1 MSTVAPG
8 ESHASAFSRVSARGA
23 RHLAMGILG
32 IVALLGIWQF
42 GTWYLVSQPETQSFG
57 AFGPIPTFQSFPRLW
72 EEGRIQDAIEAS
84 LVNRLGVGLLIAA
97 AIGIPV
103 GILLGRSRRFR
114 EISHSPFQFVRM
126 ISPLAWMP
134 VAVVVF
140 PTWNQAIVYLIVIAA
155 VWPVVY
161 STAAGLAKVDPA
173 WYKVA
178 NNLGANRLHILQ
190 KVILPAITFDILS
203 GLRLALGVAWIVL
216 VPAEMLGVTSGLG
229 YAIKDAR
236 ETVDYSYLTAMVV
249 TIGVLGFVL
258 DSIFVVL
265 INRFSW
271 YHRRA
276 ARAGGSA

>member
-1 MSTVAPG
+1 MSADVAPR
-8 ESHASAFSRVSARGA
+8 ELEASAFARGRSRWA
-23 RHLAMGILG
+23 RRLALGILG
-32 IVALLGIWQF
+32 VFILGMIWQI
-42 GTWYLVSQPETQSFG
+42 GTWYLVSQPQTRAFG
-57 AFGPIPTFQSFPRLW
+57 DFGPIRTLEAFPRLW
-72 EEGRIQDAIEAS
+72 EQGRIQAAIGAS
-84 LVNRLGVGLLIAA
+84 LVDRLGTGLLIAA
-97 AIGIPV
+97 LIGVPL
-103 GILLGRSRRFR
+103 GILIGRSKRFR

-134 VAVVVF
+134 LAVLVF
-140 PTWNQAIVYLIVIAA
+140 SVWNWAIVYLIAIAA

-161 STAAGLAKVDPA
+161 ATAAGLAKVDPA

-178 NNLGANRLHILQ
+178 RNLGAKRIHIL
-190 KVILPAITFDILS
+190 KEIILPAIAFDIFS

-249 TIGVLGFVL
+249 TIGVIGFAL
-258 DSIFVVL
+258 DSIFVAL
-265 INRFSW
+265 ISRYSW

-276 ARAGGSA
+276 AS